1 MTERRI
7 AQIMCQTGCTYDGT
21 YLFDERILQLR
32 PLPDDVSGNVV
43 ANLHAHTRHLQTVG
57 EAVVNEDA
65 ARQRENLRLVLQA
78 AECR

>member
-21 YLFDERILQLR
+21 YLLDERILQFR
-32 PLPDDVSGNVV
+32 PLLDDTSGNVV
-43 ANLHAHTRHLQTVG
+43 TYRHAHTRHLQTVG